1 MKILYIADPLI
12 VGGATRSLVD
22 VVTSIKARGMECVV
36 CTSEENSLSKELH
49 DYGIQNFSSG
59 HRAVM
64 DVRPKTRWMR
74 PVIFILKAIY
84 YYIRI
89 PAAIHKIESMID
101 METVDLIHT
110 NSVRSDIGM
119 LLSRKYHIPHV
130 AHIREFGEEDFDCW
144 TYRSKY
150 TKFINRNTS
159 KIIAISEAVKNS
171 WIRKGIDA
179 EKIKVIYNGVNN
191 KTIIPISP
199 IKLQKDRLLRLVA
212 VGGICEPKGQLQI
225 IEAIGLL
232 PKEVIEN
239 ITLDLVGWGDES
251 YIELI
256 RNRAKE
262 LKVTDQLT
270 ITGAVSGVGPILQNY
285 HIGLLCSKSEGFG
298 RVTAEYM
305 HAGLGVIASDTGANP
320 ELIQDSETGLL
331 YRYGDTLEL
340 AQKIEKFYK
349 DRNLLSVC
357 AFKGRKQ
364 AEERFTKDKN
374 ADSLFSLYQEIM
386 EHACKPSYSEEYG
399 RYEH

>member
-36 CTSEENSLSKELH
+36 CTSEENSLSKELKG
-49 DYGIQNFSSG
+49 YGIQNFSSG

-64 DVRPKTRWMR
+64 DVRPKVRWKR
-74 PVIFILKAIY
+74 PIIFILKAIY

-89 PAAIHKIESMID
+89 PAAIHRIENMID

-119 LLSRKYHIPHV
+119 LLSRKHHIPHV
-130 AHIREFGEEDFDCW
+130 AHIREFGEDDFDCW
-144 TYRSKY
+144 TYRLNY
-150 TKFINRNTS
+150 TKFINQNTTTV
-159 KIIAISEAVKNS
+159 IAISEAVKRS
-171 WIRKGIDA
+171 WIKKGIDP
-179 EKIKVIYNGVNN
+179 EKITVIYNGVNN
-191 KTIIPISP
+191 NAIIPISP
-199 IKLQKDRLLRLVA
+199 IKLCNDRILRLVA
-212 VGGICEPKGQLQI
+212 VGGICEPKGQHQI
-225 IEAIGLL
+225 VEALGRL
-232 PKEVIEN
+232 PKEVRDN

-262 LKVTDQLT
+262 LKVADRL
-270 ITGAVSGVGPILQNY
+270 IIAGAISGVEAILHNY

-320 ELIQDSETGLL
+320 ELIQDSVTGLL

-340 AQKIEKFYK
+340 AQKIEKYYRN
-349 DRNLLSVC
+349 RNLLSEY
-357 AFKGRKQ
+357 ALNGRKQ
-364 AEERFTKDKN
+364 AGERFTKDRN
-374 ADSLFSLYQEIM
+374 ADSLFELYQGILKQF
-386 EHACKPSYSEEYG
+386 CKPTYSEEYG
-399 RYEH
+399 GYEH